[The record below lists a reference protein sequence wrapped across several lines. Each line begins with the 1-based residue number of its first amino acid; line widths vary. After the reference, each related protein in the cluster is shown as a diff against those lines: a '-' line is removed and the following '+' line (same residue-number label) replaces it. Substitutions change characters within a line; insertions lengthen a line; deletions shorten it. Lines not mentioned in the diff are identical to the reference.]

1 MNREPTGAMN
11 VARPGGMGREELMR
25 FLDGEASP
33 EERKAVQRKLDQSSE
48 LRREIA
54 IFKGMK
60 AQLQDLSFAPPRTSG
75 SAWDRIRTRIT
86 QPLGWTLVVSGAVA
100 WLGYGAWVFA
110 KSPTAIVAK
119 LATSAVAIGVL
130 VLLAGV
136 VFARFQDYK
145 TDPYKDVH
153 R

>member
-1 MNREPTGAMN
+1 MNAPG
-11 VARPGGMGREELMR
+11 PGGVGREELMR
-25 FLDGEASP
+25 FLDGEAAP
-33 EERKAVQRKLDQSSE
+33 EERRTVQRELDRSSE
-48 LRREIA
+48 LRREFA
-54 IFKGMK
+54 IFKGLK
-60 AQLQDLSFAPPRTSG
+60 SQLQDLSFAPHRTSG
-75 SAWDRIRTRIT
+75 SAWDRIRARIT
-86 QPLGWTLVVSGAVA
+86 QPLGWTLVVVGAAA

-136 VFARFQDYK
+136 VFARLQEFK